1 MNYTTEKLQTLSR
14 SELQSLAKLH
24 GIKANKK
31 NNDIINELIVNA
43 ALTQNAATTNLNKI
57 NIDTQIN
64 TENDIRVID
73 QKRLSQPFSTDDQVS
88 SDDLTSDHTGS
99 RINDYY
105 NVDLVSIE
113 RNNKENNIN
122 KKSKNKFVKPK
133 YKQSLLQK
141 LRENPPV
148 RSNSFQGVDYWV
160 NRCII
165 TIPDNATGSK
175 LRSLLSF
182 EVEKI
187 TVEIPLD
194 LQVGYDNKKKITII
208 YDDCDDPVILQL
220 IQDQYTNN
228 NKSIWKISYDP
239 NTFSLIS
246 SIKENVTKLSFK
258 QLNQMYKKS
267 NKYFE
272 SINHDILYSLI
283 GYLIQDPLE
292 YVKILKT
299 PLLIAFNI
307 LCSLEDSYYDFT
319 KQIRVDTPN
328 HDLMSCVTLA
338 IDPVDNRVIMLPDL
352 NIFNGII
359 NTSWDYN
366 ACIEA
371 DYKKINN
378 IVITRS
384 VGTKVSQNNILS
396 KRSKSDVSSKIPSS
410 DLSLRSFLSDMCLS
424 LSNNADL
431 LGSRLVY
438 EKLSKQT
445 NKHGDLSLCYTEKLC
460 FNEYYDDYTYYD
472 HQHRSKQINLLR
484 HKQDVIYREV
494 NRDLIVFLKEHKI
507 PQSKVL
513 GRLGLQCTNHV
524 VHYLGI
530 IYIHKGCITYISN
543 KNQVNDLPEIKQLL
557 TLHGIVTLNPIFCS
571 RITVNWK
578 QLLNV
583 NVVPMSKSGHI
594 SYDYK
599 DTYPYRLIE

>member
-1 MNYTTEKLQTLSR
+1 MKYTTLSR
-14 SELQSLAKLH
+14 SELQSLAKKH
-24 GIKANKK
+24 GIKANLKSQE
-31 NNDIINELIVNA
+31 IIELLISNA
-43 ALTQNAATTNLNKI
+43 ALTQEDATNTNNKNKHTVLDI
-57 NIDTQIN
+57 N
-64 TENDIRVID
+64 NDVRLQD
-73 QKRLSQPFSTDDQVS
+73 QKRLNQPFSIDDQVS

-122 KKSKNKFVKPK
+122 KKNKNKFIKPT
-133 YKQSLLQK
+133 YKQSILQRIK
-141 LRENPPV
+141 ENPPV
-148 RSNSFQGVDYWV
+148 RSNSFQGIDYWV

-165 TIPDNATGSK
+165 SIPDNPTGIK
-175 LRSLLSF
+175 LRGLLSF
-182 EVEKI
+182 EIEKI
-187 TVEIPLD
+187 TIDIPD
-194 LQVGYDNKKKITII
+194 ELQSEYNKQKITVR
-208 YDDCDDPVILQL
+208 YDCEDHILLNL
-220 IQDQYTNN
+220 ISEQYNN
-228 NKSIWKISYDP
+228 NPKSIWKIEYDP

-258 QLNQMYKKS
+258 QLNQMYKRS

-272 SINHDILYSLI
+272 SINHDVLYSLI
-283 GYLIQDPLE
+283 GYLIQDSGE
-292 YVKILKT
+292 YVKILKS

-307 LCSLEDSYYDFT
+307 LQSLDDSYYEFI
-319 KQIRVDTPN
+319 KQIRVDTL
-328 HDLMSCVTLA
+328 HADLMSCISLQL
-338 IDPVDNRVIMLPDL
+338 DPLENRIIMIPDL

-366 ACIEA
+366 TCVEQDHKRIQ
-371 DYKKINN
+371 DI
-378 IVITRS
+378 IITRS
-384 VGTKVSQNNILS
+384 TGAKVKQNNILS
-396 KRSKSDVSSKIPSS
+396 KRSKSDVTSKIPSS
-410 DLSLRSFLSDMCLS
+410 DLSLRTYLSDMCLS
-424 LSNNADL
+424 LTALSDL

-460 FNEYYDDYTYYD
+460 FDNYHDDYIYYD
-472 HQHRSKQINLLR
+472 HQHRSKQINSIR

-578 QLLNV
+578 QLLGINV
-583 NVVPMSKSGHI
+583 IPQSSKGNV